1 MRPLSPLSPC
11 PLEANKTYQGR
22 NKTNWNWCNQIRIFF
37 VQSRKKCSFFHL
49 EYLHKQDIELWIVIS
64 ADNCWL
70 IATGIIMDNNVQN
83 WIIIWSWGANICHD
97 CHTSLT
103 LTQHIPVQR
112 WTCAKICRLI
122 ETLYLFMQ
130 FSRCLNIHW
139 CITFLRD

>member
-1 MRPLSPLSPC
+1 MRPLSPLFAG
-11 PLEANKTYQGR
+11 PLGANKNYQG
-22 NKTNWNWCNQIRIFF
+22 
-37 VQSRKKCSFFHL
+37 VQSDSEFLYNLGKSVSSCIWNIHN
-49 EYLHKQDIELWIVIS
+49 LHNQDIELWIVIS
-64 ADNCWL
+64 AANCWL

-83 WIIIWSWGANICHD
+83 WIIIRSWGANICHD
-97 CHTSLT
+97 CHTSIT
-103 LTQHIPVQR
+103 LTQHIPVER